1 MSVRDCLS
9 YVNWCVKGCPLRA
22 APFPGPWGHDLNKN
36 QEMSSSMHSLSVF
49 VIWLGVQCDSCS
61 ELLKFGLPWHHRP
74 EAVMQH
80 QPFILKLLWLECCLA
95 SQEKKL
101 WWALIMD
108 ECLCFSV
115 WKSARVVISAWSICN
130 SDFHTRAVQPQLWTT
145 YLIFLNIFFPLT
157 WEIKSSWFVRRR
169 CYGEEEVRVTGKV

>member
-36 QEMSSSMHSLSVF
+36 QELSSSMHSLSVF

-95 SQEKKL
+95 TSGEEAMVSFNNGWVLVFLSMEICTCCHICAPESSKP
-101 WWALIMD
+101 
-108 ECLCFSV
+108 
-115 WKSARVVISAWSICN
+115 WSICN
-130 SDFHTRAVQPQLWTT
+130 SDFHTRVVQPQLWTT
-145 YLIFLNIFFPLT
+145 YLIFFLTFFSHWPGRL
-157 WEIKSSWFVRRR
+157 KALDL
-169 CYGEEEVRVTGKV
+169 